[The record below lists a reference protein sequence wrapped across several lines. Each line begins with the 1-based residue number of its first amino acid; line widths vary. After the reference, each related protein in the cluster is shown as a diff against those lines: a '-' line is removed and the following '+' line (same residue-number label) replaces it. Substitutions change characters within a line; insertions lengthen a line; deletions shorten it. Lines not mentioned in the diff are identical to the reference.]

1 MSETSEKSVAAQLN
15 KFARCVHLTGYSEAS
30 SLKLFG
36 YSRKKKKNIKT
47 PHNKKFI
54 MATQVWRSL
63 CGHLLSLIG
72 ELPEPLRRPRS
83 WGKSGT
89 VARRKRLKRA
99 EINFYPFCLWSF
111 WRIFTGSL
119 RLLLAFFSSNDAAVS
134 LVVVVKEIIKKTNN
148 IPREFCE
155 WCWKVKWRRHECW
168 QSRRPS
174 REAIRCFAV
183 EGLRMTK
190 APADCA
196 TWKSAP
202 AQAPPSNLWRSL
214 F

>member
-1 MSETSEKSVAAQLN
+1 MRPSPLSYWRTPWTVTPAAVLGEERHCSATKEVEESGN
-15 KFARCVHLTGYSEAS
+15 KFLSFLPVVILTYFYRFSQVVIGIFF
-30 SLKLFG
+30 LKW
-36 YSRKKKKNIKT
+36 Y
-47 PHNKKFI
+47 
-54 MATQVWRSL
+54 
-63 CGHLLSLIG
+63 
-72 ELPEPLRRPRS
+72 
-83 WGKSGT
+83 
-89 VARRKRLKRA
+89 
-99 EINFYPFCLWSF
+99 
-111 WRIFTGSL
+111 
-119 RLLLAFFSSNDAAVS
+119 AAVS
-134 LVVVVKEIIKKTNN
+134 PVVVVKEIIKKTNN

-155 WCWKVKWRRHECW
+155 WCWKVKWRRHVCW